1 MSLDRMDPKTGL
13 NQFCQ
18 RYCSRPV
25 TKNDILYKT
34 TKFGNSQ
41 FQAVVTL
48 SCLEGQ
54 EYAGELSSS
63 RKSAEKSA
71 AQQALQA
78 YSAIS
83 STLLQAAAVHKKC
96 RIPGPLG
103 VPQPFMF
110 NLSNLPSLETAVP
123 GVPGVGVGAA
133 YQAAVKEGLVPGEPE
148 PGASGEN
155 PALTDKAKLNAACM
169 KIVRRALR
177 KGETLYETRQ
187 VGVGVQVGGFQS
199 TLRLMCLPEVWAS
212 RSFLGQV
219 HANKRGAEQSA
230 AGTALAAIMA
240 DPELGALVTKEPT
253 PAPSAA
259 GSKSKGKG
267 GAGGRGRSTRR
278 YQEAWDWGWCA
289 GGPDLP
295 RERVTEEAISGEVLE
310 WKGTFG
316 WVKPS
321 EEIDHPAAS
330 RRGGKVYVHQRDLL
344 DGVQE
349 LSEGA
354 AVSFQLYVDPS
365 GLGGEEVVLCRNS

>member
-1 MSLDRMDPKTGL
+1 MSVVSLDRMDPKTGL

-83 STLLQAAAVHKKC
+83 STLLQASAVHKKC
-96 RIPGPLG
+96 RVPGPLG

-110 NLSNLPSLETAVP
+110 NLGNLPNLEPAVP
-123 GVPGVGVGAA
+123 GVPGVGAGGAA
-133 YQAAVKEGLVPGEPE
+133 EHAAAKQGAEGGEPE

-187 VGVGVQVGGFQS
+187 VGISKSFSGYQS
-199 TLRLMCLPEVWAS
+199 TVRLMCLPEIWANQM
-212 RSFLGQV
+212 FPGQV
-219 HANKRGAEQSA
+219 CANKQGAEQSA
-230 AGTALAAIMA
+230 AGVALAAIMA
-240 DPELGALVTKEPT
+240 DPELSAQITKVNT
-253 PAPSAA
+253 APAQPKANK
-259 GSKSKGKG
+259 KSKGKG
-267 GAGGRGRSTRR
+267 GGAEQAWRWKGGWSWS
-278 YQEAWDWGWCA
+278 AS
-289 GGPDLP
+289 GPDLP
-295 RERVTEEAISGEVLE
+295 RERVSETAITGEVLE

-316 WVKPS
+316 WVKCS
-321 EEIDHPAAS
+321 AEIDHPAAS

-344 DGVQE
+344 DDVQE

-354 AVSFQLYVDPS
+354 SVSFQLYVDPS
-365 GLGGEEVVLCRNS
+365 GLGGEEVALCRNS

>member
-1 MSLDRMDPKTGL
+1 MSVVSLDRMDPKTGL

-83 STLLQAAAVHKKC
+83 STLLQASAVHKKC
-96 RIPGPLG
+96 RVPGPLG

-110 NLSNLPSLETAVP
+110 NLGNLPNLEPAVP
-123 GVPGVGVGAA
+123 GVPGVGAGGAA
-133 YQAAVKEGLVPGEPE
+133 EHAAAKQGAEGGEPE

-187 VGVGVQVGGFQS
+187 VGIGPNASGYQS
-199 TLRLMCLPEVWAS
+199 TLRLMCLPEAWAS
-212 RSFLGQV
+212 RSFPGQV

-240 DPELGALVTKEPT
+240 DEELSAQATKEPDK
-253 PAPSAA
+253 APSAA
-259 GSKSKGKG
+259 GGKPKGKG
-267 GAGGRGRSTRR
+267 GGGRGRAPR
-278 YQEAWDWGWCA
+278 YQGWGWA
-289 GGPDLP
+289 ASGPDLP
-295 RERVTEEAISGEVLE
+295 RERLSEEAVSGEVLE

-316 WVKPS
+316 WVKCS
-321 EEIDHPAAS
+321 AEIDHPAAS

-344 DGVQE
+344 DDVQE

-354 AVSFQLYVDPS
+354 SVSFQLYVDPS
-365 GLGGEEVVLCRNS
+365 GLGGEEVALCRNS